1 MNKKEIKASIVLI
14 LIFTIIGVILFKLNN
29 NNKNNYINKN
39 NVRIINDEVLLLSN
53 SEKKKCI
60 DGLIKH
66 LNDEYYYICNK
77 IEFYNNTFDESTN
90 EKYFYALAIG
100 QDESLIEITNLGN
113 GNFKYQYIG
122 NQLTPNSTSDIT
134 GVTYQQIVNPDK
146 YQYEL
151 ELEEIREEGKNALP
165 DDTEMP

>member
-1 MNKKEIKASIVLI
+1 MNKKEIKATII
-14 LIFTIIGVILFKLNN
+14 LIIIFVIISIILFRLND
-29 NNKNNYINKN
+29 KKDYINKK
-39 NVRIINDEVLLLSN
+39 NVRIKNEEILILSN
-53 SEKKKCI
+53 KEKEKCI
-60 DGLIKH
+60 DGLIKY

-122 NQLTPNSTSDIT
+122 NQLNPNSTSDIT
-134 GVTYQQIVNPDK
+134 GVSYKQIVNPDK

-151 ELEEIREEGKNALP
+151 ELEKIIEEGRNALP
-165 DDTEMP
+165 DDE